1 MKIIECPRDAMQG
14 RKIFIPTEQKIDYL
28 NALLD
33 VGFDMI
39 DCGSFVSPKAIPQMA
54 DTQEVLDAIDKTKSK
69 SKLSVVIANVSGA
82 QKACDHEK
90 VDVLGYTFSISENF
104 QQYNTNKTRE
114 QAFAMA
120 EEIQNLASKHNKE
133 LMIYFSMAFG
143 NPYNE
148 AFDEELVL
156 SWVDRFAKMGV
167 KSINLSDTV
176 GLADRT
182 TITDLFTTLIPA
194 YQEIEF
200 GAHFHT
206 EYDKWFD
213 KVDAAYLSGCR
224 KFDGAIKGLGG
235 CPMAKSDMVGNMPT
249 EKLISYANEKHE
261 THGLNLLNFESAY
274 NQALK
279 IF

>member
-114 QAFAMA
+114 QAFEMA

>member
-14 RKIFIPTEQKIDYL
+14 RKIFIPTQQKIDYL

-54 DTQEVLDAIDKTKSK
+54 DTQEVLDAIDKCSST
-69 SKLSVVIANVSGA
+69 SKLSVVIANVNGA

-114 QAFAMA
+114 EAFAIA
-120 EEIQNLASKHNKE
+120 EEIQELAHKHNKE

-143 NPYNE
+143 NPYKE

-156 SWVDRFAKMGV
+156 SWVNRFAKMGV

-176 GLADRT
+176 GVADHT
-182 TITDLFTTLIPA
+182 IITDLFTTLIPA

-206 EYDKWFD
+206 EYDKWYE

-235 CPMAKSDMVGNMPT
+235 CPMAKSDMVGNLS
-249 EKLISYANEKHE
+249 LIH
-261 THGLNLLNFESAY
+261 
-274 NQALK
+274 
-279 IF
+279 I

>member
-156 SWVDRFAKMGV
+156 AWADRFAKMGV